1 MKQPSPIKTD
11 IPARERLIFALDV
24 PDLDR
29 ARGLVATLGDAVE
42 FYKLGLEFF
51 LSGHYFE
58 LAAEL
63 KAQGKKIFADLK
75 LFDIPATV
83 ASAVR
88 QLARHEVDFCTV
100 HGNDAML
107 KAAAEAK
114 GSMRILAV
122 TALTSLDQGD
132 LDDLGFQCD
141 ARSLVLSRAQRA
153 LALGCDGVVSSGLEV
168 SALASSLKIGR
179 MPGQTVT
186 SAWSTVSR
194 SAGTSSPDDTTPS
207 QPRASARFARDSTRV
222 RASHWKPRSSRS
234 PWSRL
239 VRAVTA
245 RICIS
250 PFSSAAARNMLSLPC
265 TVQKFTC
272 RLASCR
278 TAEAT
283 VAGMSNSFRS
293 AKIFLPASRN
303 SSASSK

>member
-1 MKQPSPIKTD
+1 MNPSSPIKTD

-24 PDLDR
+24 PDIER
-29 ARGLVATLGDAVE
+29 ARALIDALGDSVV

-114 GSMRILAV
+114 GGMRILAV

-141 ARSLVLSRAQRA
+141 ARALVLSRAKRA

-168 SALASSLKIGR
+168 PALRAAVDHALVTVCPGIRPVFNDEVSAVNDQQRIVTPGAAIASGADYLVVGR
-179 MPGQTVT
+179 PIRD
-186 SAWSTVSR
+186 A
-194 SAGTSSPDDTTPS
+194 AD
-207 QPRASARFARDSTRV
+207 PRAA
-222 RASHWKPRSSRS
+222 
-234 PWSRL
+234 
-239 VRAVTA
+239 
-245 RICIS
+245 
-250 PFSSAAARNMLSLPC
+250 
-265 TVQKFTC
+265 
-272 RLASCR
+272 
-278 TAEAT
+278 AEAIQ
-283 VAGMSNSFRS
+283 AQISDALNQ
-293 AKIFLPASRN
+293 
-303 SSASSK
+303 SSEGGCKS

>member
-1 MKQPSPIKTD
+1 MIKTD

-29 ARGLVATLGDAVE
+29 ARRLVDTLDDSVM

-63 KAQGKKIFADLK
+63 RERGKKIFADLK

-88 QLARHEVDFCTV
+88 QLAKHEVYFCTV
-100 HGNDAML
+100 HGNDSML

-114 GSMRILAV
+114 GDMKILAV

-141 ARSLVLSRAQRA
+141 ARTLVLSRARRA

-168 SALASSLKIGR
+168 AALRASVDHALITVCPGIRPIFNDEVPAGDDQQRVSTPAQAISTGADYLVVGR
-179 MPGQTVT
+179 PIRD
-186 SAWSTVSR
+186 A
-194 SAGTSSPDDTTPS
+194 AN
-207 QPRASARFARDSTRV
+207 PRA
-222 RASHWKPRSSRS
+222 
-234 PWSRL
+234 
-239 VRAVTA
+239 
-245 RICIS
+245 
-250 PFSSAAARNMLSLPC
+250 AAETIQDQIAE
-265 TVQKFTC
+265 V
-272 RLASCR
+272 LA
-278 TAEAT
+278 
-283 VAGMSNSFRS
+283 
-293 AKIFLPASRN
+293 
-303 SSASSK
+303 